1 MLRRAQGYAP
11 VSGVSGI
18 QPPEAVHH
26 AILPLCPPS
35 LQQSAKAALTH
46 SHRPG
51 GLTNRNLIPHTS
63 GGEKSDRQVLA
74 GLISSET

>member
-46 SHRPG
+46 SHR
-51 GLTNRNLIPHTS
+51 LV
-63 GGEKSDRQVLA
+63 D
-74 GLISSET
+74 